1 MGAPQEVLQEIF
13 TVIEGGN
20 TIGTSAEIIQFP
32 ADNGSGVFN
41 VIQKTIKGA
50 NGTGL
55 NYWVSAVASGAS
67 ALSAGALYITCTFP
81 EFIALAVP
89 CLGIAV
95 GTIWYNMAPEFWEG
109 IANKLIDAG
118 YTVKGKVVGYM
129 NTQGNLTFPEDAIKI
144 VADDLIEAGVFKTG
158 ETVLPEGEQSEL
170 FYPGIYSNV
179 NMKPGLSQRIAW
191 ETHNAY
197 GYYEMQGYFSNSTTS
212 ANAIYTGMLLSEGGQ
227 YISPIALA
235 KLPFSVDFTLV
246 VAGLQ
251 PSTFTM
257 TGEAVTR
264 NGQTYYVACRN
275 GAWEIDASYS
285 IPSSA
290 TQSEGYFNNQNCWD
304 IMYIMENGI
313 YEKGNEDVLQNGATY
328 PKPGINWRDLFPDWL
343 PWEFPLIP
351 ISGGDPFR
359 LPPGLPVEYP
369 NNLPIEQPYQVPAQ
383 TPGNN
388 AEENPDDV
396 EETIKNPEH
405 DPRTEYQPKP
415 APETDP
421 DTGSE
426 DENID
431 EEKPDDQPDP
441 IEPDPGTPITPVIPV
456 PLPPSTVDSNKMF
469 TVYNPTPSQLDQLGG
484 YLWDNDLIDVLRKI
498 WQNPMDG
505 IIGLSQIYCTPSTG
519 SPHNIILGY
528 LDSGVSSKVVTN
540 QFAHIDCGE
549 VEVPEL
555 NQNATDYNP
564 YVAIHIYLPFIGIT
578 ELDINDFMG
587 GRIGVKYHIDVYTGT
602 CLAEVKMKRTRDVPS
617 GGIIYTFTGNCSQ
630 QLPLTSGDQKG
641 LLSVLI
647 GAAGV
652 ALGIASGGAS
662 LAAAGGTAA
671 AQAARASA
679 AKYANGAMI
688 AHEAG
693 RDVNREMMHVSHSGN
708 LSANAGIMG
717 QKKPYII
724 IVRQKPYNANSY
736 GKFYGYPAN
745 KTVFL
750 SNFTGFCKVKAARL
764 RSKATE
770 AEKAEI
776 LQLCSEGIIM

>member
-41 VIQKTIKGA
+41 VVQKTIKGA

-67 ALSAGALYITCTFP
+67 ALSAGALFITCTFP

-129 NTQGNLTFPEDAIKI
+129 NTQGNLTFPEAAIKI

-158 ETVLPEGEQSEL
+158 ESILPEEEQSEL
-170 FYPGIYSNV
+170 FYPNKYSNV
-179 NMKPGLSQRIAW
+179 NMKVGLTTHYSW
-191 ETHNAY
+191 LTHNYY

-212 ANAIYTGMLLSEGGQ
+212 QSAIYTGMMLVSESGELPFA
-227 YISPIALA
+227 ILPFAMA

-246 VAGLQ
+246 LAGQ
-251 PSTFTM
+251 TPSTQTIQ
-257 TGEAVTR
+257 GVAITR
-264 NGQTYYVACRN
+264 NEQTYYLAVPN
-275 GAWEIDASYS
+275 GAWNADALYS
-285 IPSSA
+285 IVSSA
-290 TQSEGYFNNQNCWD
+290 TVLLGTWYKENAWD
-304 IMYIMENGI
+304 IMYIMEHGI
-313 YEKGNEDVLQNGATY
+313 YEKGNEDVLQSGATY
-328 PKPGINWRDLFPDWL
+328 PKIGVNWRDLFPDWL

-421 DTGSE
+421 DTGNE

-441 IEPDPGTPITPVIPV
+441 IEPDPGTPITPIIPV
-456 PLPPSTVDSNKMF
+456 PLPPASVSSNKLF
-469 TVYNPTPSQLDQLGG
+469 TVYNPTSSQLDQLGG
-484 YLWDNDLIDVLRKI
+484 YLWDGSLIETLKKI
-498 WQNPMDG
+498 WQDPMDG
-505 IIGLSQIYCTPSTG
+505 IIGLSQVYCTPSTG
-519 SPHNIILGY
+519 GTHNIILGY
-528 LDSGVSSKVVTN
+528 LDSGVSSAVVTD

-564 YVAIHIYLPFIGIT
+564 YAAIQIYLPFIGIT
-578 ELDINDFMG
+578 ELDINEFMG
-587 GRIGVKYHIDVYTGT
+587 GKISVKYHIDVYTGT
-602 CLAEVKMKRTRDVPS
+602 CLAEVKMKRTRDVPN
-617 GGIIYTFTGNCSQ
+617 GGIVYTFTGNCSQ

-641 LLSVLI
+641 LLSALI

-652 ALGIASGGAS
+652 GLGIASGGM
-662 LAAAGGTAA
+662 TAA
-671 AQAARASA
+671 ASA
-679 AKYANGAMI
+679 GMALGEVK
-688 AHEAG
+688 
-693 RDVNREMMHVSHSGN
+693 RDVSREMMHVSHSGN

-724 IVRQKPYNANSY
+724 ISRQKPYNANTY
-736 GKFYGYPAN
+736 GKFYGYPVN

-750 SNFTGFCKVKAARL
+750 SNFSGFCRVKAARL

-770 AEKAEI
+770 AEKKEI
-776 LQLCSEGIIM
+776 LDLCSEGIIM